1 MQESNNNKDTMVGF
15 RVTRLYQSRLRS
27 IAKSQKMSTSDML
40 RKACELYLKNN
51 IAA

>member
-1 MQESNNNKDTMVGF
+1 MQLLNNKKETMVGF

-27 IAKSQKMSTSDML
+27 IAKSQKMSISDML
-40 RKACELYLKNN
+40 RKACELYLKTN

>member
-1 MQESNNNKDTMVGF
+1 MQPLNNKKETMVGF

-27 IAKSQKMSTSDML
+27 IAKSRKMSTSDML
-40 RKACELYLKNN
+40 REACELYLKNN